1 MSKATFLAG
10 LIMAT
15 ALSISACSGTSTQTS
30 TSSDS
35 SSTTTQPS
43 DESSTSEAA
52 SSKLICDQA
61 ALGAVMNTKQRDER
75 LIQLTAPQCA
85 DGWAVATAIYL
96 VPDSGNTTVQ
106 SVVVFQETE
115 TGWTQQDREGSCQ
128 AEVIPESL
136 RAAACPAP

>member
-1 MSKATFLAG
+1 MSKAALRVGLVLAV
-10 LIMAT
+10 
-15 ALSISACSGTSTQTS
+15 ALGVAGCSGTSTQTS
-30 TSSDS
+30 TGSGSP
-35 SSTTTQPS
+35 STTTHPS
-43 DESSTSEAA
+43 DESSPSEA
-52 SSKLICDQA
+52 SSSTLICDQA

-128 AEVIPESL
+128 AEVIPETL